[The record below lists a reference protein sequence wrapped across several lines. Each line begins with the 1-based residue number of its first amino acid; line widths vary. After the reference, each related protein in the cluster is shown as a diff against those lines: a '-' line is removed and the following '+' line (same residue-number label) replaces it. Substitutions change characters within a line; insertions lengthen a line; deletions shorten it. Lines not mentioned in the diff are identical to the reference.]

1 MSSSELH
8 LLYVLG
14 TISLMLGLTERP
26 VIAPYAIA
34 IEYADQH
41 MPIFRLPMDAPI
53 LAGFQRLC
61 QGPHP
66 NGIWM
71 SSVVG
76 SATKMPLR
84 PSASMARKTTCPASL
99 IAGPSV
105 EERPENRSKV
115 P

>member
-41 MPIFRLPMDAPI
+41 IPVLRLPMDAPI
-53 LAGFQRLC
+53 LPGS
-61 QGPHP
+61 QGLVKVLGYSPLELSAI
-66 NGIWM
+66 G
-71 SSVVG
+71 SVIRRNKDG
-76 SATKMPLR
+76 LEKR
-84 PSASMARKTTCPASL
+84 GKIARAVRS
-99 IAGPSV
+99 
-105 EERPENRSKV
+105 ERPAPREMSHEQS
-115 P
+115 

>member
-41 MPIFRLPMDAPI
+41 IPVLRLPMDAPI
-53 LAGFQRLC
+53 LAGF
-61 QGPHP
+61 
-66 NGIWM
+66 
-71 SSVVG
+71 
-76 SATKMPLR
+76 
-84 PSASMARKTTCPASL
+84 
-99 IAGPSV
+99 
-105 EERPENRSKV
+105 
-115 P
+115 